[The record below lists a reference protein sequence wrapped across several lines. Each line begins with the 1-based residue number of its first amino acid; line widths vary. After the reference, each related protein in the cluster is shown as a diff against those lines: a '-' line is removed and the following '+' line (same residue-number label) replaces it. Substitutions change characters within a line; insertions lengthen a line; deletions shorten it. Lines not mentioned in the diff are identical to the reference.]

1 MVLLLNDTVSIV
13 LLNYNGELDTIECL
27 ESLKKIDYPSFKIF
41 LVDNKSCD
49 ESVEKIKSFLDYD
62 EFYDYDLVF
71 EDDLSDYTLR
81 KDCNLVF
88 VPNNDNYGFAGGN
101 NVALKYILENNL
113 GDYVLL
119 LNNDTIVS
127 RDFLDCLVR
136 TSKNNDDDCFVGIT
150 HYYYDKR
157 ESIQT
162 IGGGLVDMVHGE
174 ASAIRD
180 PEYTGNLDFLTGSCI
195 LSSLKVLSEV
205 GLLCEDYFMYWEDVD
220 WCTCLREQGYK
231 IRISD
236 GGCIYHKEGSSI
248 KSLNRIYYHTRNR
261 ILYMSKHTSGLTY
274 HKFMIYIV
282 LYVMKESLNNRKNKE
297 YTKTLQKGLKDAI
310 KKKIR

>member
-88 VPNNDNYGFAGGN
+88 VLNNCNYGFAGGN

-136 TSKNNDDDCFVGIT
+136 TSKNNDDDCFVGMT

-157 ESIQT
+157 DSIQT

-205 GLLCEDYFMYWEDVD
+205 GLLCEDYFMY
-220 WCTCLREQGYK
+220 
-231 IRISD
+231 
-236 GGCIYHKEGSSI
+236 
-248 KSLNRIYYHTRNR
+248 
-261 ILYMSKHTSGLTY
+261 
-274 HKFMIYIV
+274 
-282 LYVMKESLNNRKNKE
+282 
-297 YTKTLQKGLKDAI
+297 
-310 KKKIR
+310 